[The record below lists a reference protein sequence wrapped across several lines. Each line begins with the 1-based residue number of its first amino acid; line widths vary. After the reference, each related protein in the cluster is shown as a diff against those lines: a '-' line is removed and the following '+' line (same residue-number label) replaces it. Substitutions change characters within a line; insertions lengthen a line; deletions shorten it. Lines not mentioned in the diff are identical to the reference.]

1 MHRKEKEMRLGKIGV
16 LAIVLCTLFAMVTY
30 AEGQGE
36 VPSASGAPTETGG
49 AAGADETYVLVA
61 PHIGIQYWQVHKAG
75 FEAAAAELGVK
86 TVFTGV
92 MGDSVEDQVRILD
105 QLIVQRPAGILV
117 GPLNAQAM
125 TPSINRAMAAGIPVI
140 TVDTDAPDSDR
151 LCYIGTNGYAAGQ
164 LAADMLAEQIGE
176 EGDVAISNLLGF
188 ETTEERAQGFRDR
201 IAEKYPNIN
210 VVAEIDDKADPEIAT
225 QRNTQMLTANP
236 SIVGLFGTNAVSATG
251 MGAAVRSLNK
261 VGDVKILAFDPMPQ
275 TLQMIEEG
283 VVFGTMVQ
291 RTFAMSYYGLEFLY
305 DYNHGHLELVK
316 GWDVLEAQQKV
327 NTLPQRVDT
336 GIMVVTE
343 DNYQLFQE

>member
-1 MHRKEKEMRLGKIGV
+1 MTLRKIGV
-16 LAIVLCTLFAMVTY
+16 LALALCAVFALSLY
-30 AEGQGE
+30 AGGQGE
-36 VPSASGAPTETGG
+36 VPDEAEAPTETGG
-49 AAGADETYVLVA
+49 ETDAEETYVLIA

-75 FEAAAAELGVK
+75 FEAAAEELGVK

-92 MGDSVEDQVRILD
+92 MGDSVEDQVKIMD
-105 QLIVQRPAGILV
+105 QVIGQRPDGILV
-117 GPLNAQAM
+117 GPLNAPAM
-125 TPSINRAMAAGIPVI
+125 TPSIDRAMDAGIPVI

-151 LCYIGTNGYAAGQ
+151 LSYIGTDGYAAGQ
-164 LAADMLAEQIGE
+164 RAADVLAERINE
-176 EGDVAISNLLGF
+176 RGDVAISNLTGF

-201 IAEKYPNIN
+201 IEEAYPNIE
-210 VVAEIDDKADPEIAT
+210 VVAEIDDKADSEIAT
-225 QRNTQMLTANP
+225 ERNTQMLTANR

-261 VGDVKILAFDPMPQ
+261 VGDVEILAFDPMPQ

-291 RTFAMSYYGLEFLY
+291 RTFAMSYYGLKFLY

-316 GWDVLEAQQKV
+316 GWDVLEAQEDV
-327 NTLPQRVDT
+327 NTLPERVDT

-343 DNYQLFQE
+343 ENYQLFEEE